1 MKPNQAVLYIS
12 DVAAILGKTETA
24 VASAYRRGKIPMA
37 FNCLGKV
44 AWHREQFDTWLAG
57 LSKPEGSNNHNWA
70 KTALDVNVK
79 GILLTLPKQANP
91 VWRLNHLRLNA
102 RTDEA

>member
-24 VASAYRRGKIPMA
+24 VASAYRRGKIPGA

-57 LSKPEGSNNHNWA
+57 LSKPEGEQQSQLGKNRPGR
-70 KTALDVNVK
+70 KRK
-79 GILLTLPKQANP
+79 GYSVDITQ
-91 VWRLNHLRLNA
+91 
-102 RTDEA
+102 TS